1 MTTGAGYP
9 DFEPPRTPPE
19 PHPVAP
25 PAFGPGPTG
34 PAPPP
39 VGRRRTLAV
48 VLVTLLAGLALVVA
62 ADRLAPRVV
71 GDRLAATVQTALDLD
86 QRPVVRLTGFPFLT
100 QVASRHYRKI
110 SITARDVPVPNTGHG
125 LEIAEL
131 DATLADVRPNL
142 TYSSFG
148 IGDLTG
154 SATIDYATVSTVVGI
169 PVSYERSTADG
180 FITLQLGSVTAVTG
194 KPTLDRD
201 GVLYLDQAS
210 YTVDG
215 RRTSG
220 DVMDRL
226 FGDFFRVPLPPLA
239 SGLEWSGARAD
250 AQGIVLAV
258 SGTDITLTR

>member
-1 MTTGAGYP
+1 MSTGAGYP

-25 PAFGPGPTG
+25 AAFGPGPTG
-34 PAPPP
+34 PAPPS

-148 IGDLTG
+148 IGDL
-154 SATIDYATVSTVVGI
+154 I
-169 PVSYERSTADG
+169 PG
-180 FITLQLGSVTAVTG
+180 
-194 KPTLDRD
+194 
-201 GVLYLDQAS
+201 
-210 YTVDG
+210 
-215 RRTSG
+215 
-220 DVMDRL
+220 
-226 FGDFFRVPLPPLA
+226 A
-239 SGLEWSGARAD
+239 SGKLKEIHFKYVDFENGGHIERL
-250 AQGIVLAV
+250 VLAGQQAPV
-258 SGTDITLTR
+258 AAPVAAAPTPEGEGDELQAAIDSGIKKIDDST